1 MRIINCSIS
10 SMQYDI
16 FMKYL
21 AIDIGA
27 SSGKLLKAWLEGGC
41 IHTEIVHRFPNRLEN
56 ISGHLCWDTG
66 YLEAEIINGLRKAGD
81 IDYVSIDTWAV
92 DYILL
97 DKDGNA
103 LGPAVSYRDDRT
115 ENAVCPVSREE
126 LYRRTGIQFQ
136 RFNTLYQLLCEDKD
150 VLEKADSLLMVP
162 DWLAY
167 RLTGV
172 KVQEYT
178 NSTTTNLV
186 KAGTREWD
194 YELIR
199 KTGLPERLFGEI
211 SMPGRI
217 LGKLRD
223 DIRAEIDSDPLF
235 ILGPTHDTACAV
247 LASPLKEDSL
257 FLSSGTWSL
266 LGAVNETAITDGK
279 AFSSNFT
286 NEGADDGKIRF
297 LKNIMGT
304 WMLQNIR
311 KEADENISFDDIVR
325 KAESSDLLGLVDPL
339 SPRFLSP
346 ENMTEEVA
354 AALEE
359 QGIRRPEDIGETA
372 LVVYHSLASA
382 YGDAIREIE
391 DITGR
396 KFSHLAI
403 VGGGSKDSFLNQL
416 TKQYTGLDVTSGP
429 DEGSAI
435 GLLLSAMMHTGEI
448 KREEIPSLLSS
459 SFDIRTI

>member
-16 FMKYL
+16 SMKYL

-311 KEADENISFDDIVR
+311 KEAGEDISFDDIVR
-325 KAESSDLLGLVDPL
+325 KAESSEGQRI
-339 SPRFLSP
+339 SERPRWSSII
-346 ENMTEEVA
+346 A
-354 AALEE
+354 
-359 QGIRRPEDIGETA
+359 
-372 LVVYHSLASA
+372 
-382 YGDAIREIE
+382 
-391 DITGR
+391 
-396 KFSHLAI
+396 SHLP
-403 VGGGSKDSFLNQL
+403 
-416 TKQYTGLDVTSGP
+416 TGMQSVRSRISR
-429 DEGSAI
+429 EGSSPT
-435 GLLLSAMMHTGEI
+435 L
-448 KREEIPSLLSS
+448 P
-459 SFDIRTI
+459 